1 MDDTSEL
8 VQRLILQLAIPID
21 ILSVELPPEL
31 AHAGYARQL
40 VMQKAAELARDD
52 AVLMTTDADARVASN
67 WLSTN
72 LSIIREGVDF
82 VAGRT
87 EIDLLDAARIPRKLH
102 EDDARECRYAQ
113 LVDEIHALLDPDS
126 ADPWPRHTEHS
137 GASLTVTM
145 EAYRRADG
153 IPAVSPGED
162 RAFVE
167 ALRKVDARIR
177 HAPEV
182 RVVVSGRINGRAAGG
197 MADTIRRRLVQPD
210 SLLDE
215 QLEPAFDAAR
225 RASMRRSLRVIWEER
240 GSHAMRVKMFAD
252 NASLSYA
259 LLTRLISAP
268 YFGEAW
274 AELESRSA
282 VLRRKRVRVPDL
294 GNQVAKAEF
303 ILRILRD
310 RKAIRQVPPDP
321 VGNSPLD
328 AVGVV

>member
-1 MDDTSEL
+1 VDKFKACEAVVGIPVRNEQEHIEKCLLALASQVGDPRCGVLVLLNNCMDDTSEL

-72 LSIIREGVDF
+72 LSIIREGVDV

-145 EAYRRADG
+145 EAYRRAEG
-153 IPAVSPGED
+153 YPQCR
-162 RAFVE
+162 RA
-167 ALRKVDARIR
+167 RT
-177 HAPEV
+177 APSS
-182 RVVVSGRINGRAAGG
+182 RRFGRSMRVSGTRQRCASSSLAES
-197 MADTIRRRLVQPD
+197 MA
-210 SLLDE
+210 
-215 QLEPAFDAAR
+215 
-225 RASMRRSLRVIWEER
+225 
-240 GSHAMRVKMFAD
+240 
-252 NASLSYA
+252 
-259 LLTRLISAP
+259 
-268 YFGEAW
+268 
-274 AELESRSA
+274 
-282 VLRRKRVRVPDL
+282 
-294 GNQVAKAEF
+294 
-303 ILRILRD
+303 
-310 RKAIRQVPPDP
+310 VPPGVWPTLYVADSSNP
-321 VGNSPLD
+321 TACWTNNWSRHSTPLD
-328 AVGVV
+328 ARRCADLSE